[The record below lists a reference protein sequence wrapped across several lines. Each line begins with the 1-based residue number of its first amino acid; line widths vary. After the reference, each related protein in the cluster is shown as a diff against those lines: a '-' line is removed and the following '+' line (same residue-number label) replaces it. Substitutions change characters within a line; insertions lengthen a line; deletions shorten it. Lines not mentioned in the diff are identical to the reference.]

1 MLSFLLLYMSCS
13 SQDILLD
20 SASSKEPITPVSDQ
34 NEFLIFVG
42 GETRFIIEGSF
53 VEASLPDETNQID
66 IIFGTYSTAS
76 TLEIYL
82 FENDSPEAIWGKEL
96 SGETAAIYNYV
107 QECFSGCTTKII
119 GKALHTQGSEDITL
133 KLEARTSR
141 EEGQIQISPLY

>member
-1 MLSFLLLYMSCS
+1 MHYFLLFYISCS
-13 SQDILLD
+13 SQDIHLD
-20 SASSKEPITPVSDQ
+20 SASSKEPITPVADQ
-34 NEFLIFVG
+34 DEFLIFVG

-53 VEASLPDETNQID
+53 IEASIPDETNQID
-66 IIFGTYSTAS
+66 IIFGTYSSAS

-96 SGETAAIYNYV
+96 SGETAAIYNYI
-107 QECFSGCTTKII
+107 QECSSGCTTKVI

-133 KLEARTSR
+133 KLEVRSSR